1 MLQFGYAQE
10 DITPVRGIA
19 LCGYFNPRPNKGML
33 DPLKV
38 KAAVFSVNKNIAG
51 IVSYDLC
58 FIPKALVNRFIS
70 ALKDAG
76 ITFADKI
83 IFCATHTHTGP
94 YTTKCFD
101 DMSDAAYLDALV
113 AKTVY
118 AVKNA
123 FASLAP
129 AEIQA
134 TVTECTTQAY
144 NRRFW
149 MKDGSVLT
157 NPGKLNPNID
167 RPEGAMD
174 PEIPIIAIKQE
185 GQLRALIVNI
195 VNHTD
200 TIGGDFISADWPG
213 RMEHAIQSEL
223 GYDIPVITIVGA
235 QGNINHFNVKTAVD
249 QTSYQEAIRI
259 GKAYASVILS
269 ALYQLNTIAI
279 DKIRVA
285 SEEFEV
291 PYRQVSDEDYAEA
304 KKIIEA
310 NKDAVMEEGRDF
322 TSEDIAKKH
331 PYVMKFFAQMLAD
344 CRDKA
349 ITEKRIETMMTM
361 QFGDQIGIVSLPC
374 EPFVE
379 LGLGNKAVS
388 PFPFTIIAGL
398 AMGETGYVG
407 LKENYC
413 HGNAAYETSPSP
425 DSVDVNVGED
435 MLARGKR
442 LIQKLAD

>member
-291 PYRQVSDEDYAEA
+291 PYR
-304 KKIIEA
+304 
-310 NKDAVMEEGRDF
+310 
-322 TSEDIAKKH
+322 
-331 PYVMKFFAQMLAD
+331 
-344 CRDKA
+344 
-349 ITEKRIETMMTM
+349 
-361 QFGDQIGIVSLPC
+361 
-374 EPFVE
+374 
-379 LGLGNKAVS
+379 
-388 PFPFTIIAGL
+388 
-398 AMGETGYVG
+398 
-407 LKENYC
+407 
-413 HGNAAYETSPSP
+413 
-425 DSVDVNVGED
+425 
-435 MLARGKR
+435 
-442 LIQKLAD
+442 